1 MEEKEEKAQEVEAR
15 VIERDLADPTEYE
28 RWIAAMREE
37 VQGQLQN
44 FGPHDIT
51 SADDYRQSGRDRK
64 AARAIIAKW
73 DGQRKEATAR
83 YRKLLSDI
91 KADVDTALQPLY
103 DADAGYK
110 AALDEWDE
118 RTIEDKLSELAQHYE
133 AMAPDLVPLVPF
145 SKLDEVYGS
154 AEKWH
159 LKSTNIQK
167 MKQQLEAHVSGIS
180 EDERTIDELD
190 MTDAERTALKAEYF
204 SSLDLGTALSH
215 ARERREQRER
225 VEQLEAERRE
235 RERQQREAEAH
246 AQRAEELAAAKR
258 AHEADAAIETGSV
271 VTPDEL
277 ERTRTSIDQGAT
289 WCGQEPEPAAEPEPE
304 PQPEPEMWHVVL
316 DLGTMDAEKL
326 EEVKK
331 VLRTTGI
338 KEALHG
344 IGAECRLMR
353 GRA

>member
-1 MEEKEEKAQEVEAR
+1 MEEMKEEKAQEVEAR

-28 RWIAAMREE
+28 RWIAGMREE
-37 VQGQLQN
+37 VQGQLSN

-73 DGQRKEATAR
+73 DGQRKEATSR

-91 KADVDTALQPLY
+91 KSDVDAALQPLY

-118 RTIEDKLSELAQHYE
+118 RAIEDKLAELAQHYE
-133 AMAPDLVPLVPF
+133 DMAPDLVSLVPF
-145 SKLDEVYGS
+145 AKLDEVYGS

-159 LKSTNIQK
+159 LKSTNIQR
-167 MKQQLEAHVSGIS
+167 MKQQLEAHVSGIAD
-180 EDERTIDELD
+180 DERTIDELE
-190 MTDAERTALKAEYF
+190 MTDGERTALKAEYF
-204 SSLDLGTALSH
+204 SSLDLGTSLSH
-215 ARERREQRER
+215 AIERREQRER

-271 VTPDEL
+271 VTPDEF
-277 ERTRTSIDQGAT
+277 ERTRASIEHGAT
-289 WCGQEPEPAAEPEPE
+289 WQEPEPAAEPEPE
-304 PQPEPEMWHVVL
+304 PQPEMWHVVL

-326 EEVKK
+326 DEVKQ